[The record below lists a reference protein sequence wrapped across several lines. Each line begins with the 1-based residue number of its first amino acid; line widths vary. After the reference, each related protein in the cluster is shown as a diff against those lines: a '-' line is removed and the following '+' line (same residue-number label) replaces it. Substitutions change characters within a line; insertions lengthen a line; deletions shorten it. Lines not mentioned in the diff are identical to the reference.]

1 MKKIL
6 NNGLTIVCKDVNK
19 FEEVSL
25 TFKCG
30 HINEPLVGIAGV
42 YEKIV
47 ASNSPKL
54 GSILGGSMTSFVLRN
69 TDGVNTISKAIKAL
83 FKGCVKIPVTQIS
96 LASAVADIVKHTEDL
111 APLPERQVKLAYK
124 HTAFGNSTLW
134 QTDEYLEKLEELT
147 TKDVAK
153 YIEDNFVGGNIVIS
167 YCGPEED
174 IDEVADVVEKYFG
187 KLPAGNKNADCN
199 LSYTGG
205 FQFIQGEGNS
215 RVARF
220 GWYLPK
226 EYNTAETNILMSM
239 LAGRLE
245 RSTAEAKI
253 EADTTVKIAGY
264 FGLRTLCI
272 TLKCF
277 GKRNFDT
284 AVNIV
289 LENIKRLQTSEAS
302 DRRMETTRSRAA
314 IERLCISNEAL
325 PRSVE
330 AAWALLGR
338 NIDYDVDSIISNLY
352 NVTAHDVKIAAREIF
367 SQKPTVVF
375 YTRKPHITFDKIVK
389 TIAYVD
395 ENGSAAKSQEA
406 TASNDVDDLDLTDTE
421 KAAIERIDACN
432 PA

>member
-25 TFKCG
+25 TFKSG
-30 HINEPLVGIAGV
+30 HMNEPRVGIAGV

-47 ASNSPKL
+47 ASNSKL
-54 GSILGGSMTSFVLRN
+54 GSIVGGSMTSFVLRN
-69 TDGVNTISKAIKAL
+69 TDGVNTINKAIKAL

-167 YCGPEED
+167 YCGPKDD

-330 AAWALLGR
+330 AAWSLLGR

-352 NVTAHDVKIAAREIF
+352 NVTAHDVKIVAREIF

-395 ENGSAAKSQEA
+395 EDGSAAKSQEA
-406 TASNDVDDLDLTDTE
+406 TAQNDVDDLDLTDTE

>member
-47 ASNSPKL
+47 ANNSPKL

-83 FKGCVKIPVTQIS
+83 FKGCVKVPVTQIS

-111 APLPERQVKLAYK
+111 APLPGRQVKLAYK

-147 TKDVAK
+147 TKDLAK

-167 YCGPEED
+167 YCGPEDD

-199 LSYTGG
+199 LNYTGG

-289 LENIKRLQTSEAS
+289 LENIKRLWTSEAS

-395 ENGSAAKSQEA
+395 EDGSAAKSQEA
-406 TASNDVDDLDLTDTE
+406 TAPNDVDDLDLTDTE

>member
-25 TFKCG
+25 TFKSG

-47 ASNSPKL
+47 ASNSKL
-54 GSILGGSMTSFVLRN
+54 GSIVGGSMTSFVLRN
-69 TDGVNTISKAIKAL
+69 TDGVNTINKAIKAL

-147 TKDVAK
+147 TKDVTK

-167 YCGPEED
+167 YCGPKDD

-215 RVARF
+215 RIARF

-330 AAWALLGR
+330 AAWSLLGR

-352 NVTAHDVKIAAREIF
+352 NVTAHDVKIVAREIF

-395 ENGSAAKSQEA
+395 EDGSAAKSQEA
-406 TASNDVDDLDLTDTE
+406 TAQNDVDDLDLTDTE

>member
-1 MKKIL
+1 M
-6 NNGLTIVCKDVNK
+6 
-19 FEEVSL
+19 
-25 TFKCG
+25 
-30 HINEPLVGIAGV
+30 
-42 YEKIV
+42 
-47 ASNSPKL
+47 
-54 GSILGGSMTSFVLRN
+54 
-69 TDGVNTISKAIKAL
+69 

-167 YCGPEED
+167 YCGPEDD

-330 AAWALLGR
+330 AAWSLLGR

-406 TASNDVDDLDLTDTE
+406 TAPNDVDDLDLTDTE

>member
-25 TFKCG
+25 TFKSG

-47 ASNSPKL
+47 ASNSKL
-54 GSILGGSMTSFVLRN
+54 GSIVGGSMTSFVLRN
-69 TDGVNTISKAIKAL
+69 TDGVNTINKAIKAL

-96 LASAVADIVKHTEDL
+96 LASAVEDIVKHTEDL

-147 TKDVAK
+147 TKDVTK

-167 YCGPEED
+167 YCGPKDD

-215 RVARF
+215 RIARF

-330 AAWALLGR
+330 AAWSLLGR

-352 NVTAHDVKIAAREIF
+352 NVTAHDVKIVAREIF

-395 ENGSAAKSQEA
+395 EDGSAAKSQEA

>member
-25 TFKCG
+25 TFKSG
-30 HINEPLVGIAGV
+30 HMNEPRVGIAGV

-47 ASNSPKL
+47 ASNSKL
-54 GSILGGSMTSFVLRN
+54 GSIVGGSMTSFVLRN
-69 TDGVNTISKAIKAL
+69 TDGVNTINKAIKAL

-96 LASAVADIVKHTEDL
+96 LASAVADIVKHTEDM

-330 AAWALLGR
+330 AAWSLLGR

-352 NVTAHDVKIAAREIF
+352 NVTAHDVKIVAREIF

-395 ENGSAAKSQEA
+395 EDGSAAKSQEA

>member
-199 LSYTGG
+199 LNYTGG

-277 GKRNFDT
+277 GKRNLDT

>member
-25 TFKCG
+25 TFKSG

-47 ASNSPKL
+47 ASNSKL
-54 GSILGGSMTSFVLRN
+54 GSIVGGSMTSFVLRN
-69 TDGVNTISKAIKAL
+69 TDGVNTINKAIKAL

-147 TKDVAK
+147 TKDVTK

-167 YCGPEED
+167 YCGPKDD

-215 RVARF
+215 RIARF

-330 AAWALLGR
+330 AAWSLLGR

-352 NVTAHDVKIAAREIF
+352 NVTAHDVKIVAREIF

-395 ENGSAAKSQEA
+395 EDGSAAKSQEA

>member
-6 NNGLTIVCKDVNK
+6 ANGVTIVCKDVNK

-199 LSYTGG
+199 LNYTGG

>member
-25 TFKCG
+25 TFKSG

-47 ASNSPKL
+47 ASNSKL
-54 GSILGGSMTSFVLRN
+54 GSIVGGSMTSFVLRN
-69 TDGVNTISKAIKAL
+69 TDGVNTINKAIKAL

-96 LASAVADIVKHTEDL
+96 LASAVEDIVKHTEDL

-147 TKDVAK
+147 TKDVTK

-167 YCGPEED
+167 YCGPKDD

-199 LSYTGG
+199 LNYTGG

-330 AAWALLGR
+330 AAWSLLGR

-352 NVTAHDVKIAAREIF
+352 NVTAHDVKIVAREIF

-395 ENGSAAKSQEA
+395 EDGSAAKSQEA

>member
-1 MKKIL
+1 MKKIM

-199 LSYTGG
+199 LNYTGG

-395 ENGSAAKSQEA
+395 ENGFAAKSQEA

>member
-25 TFKCG
+25 TFKSG

-47 ASNSPKL
+47 ASNSKL
-54 GSILGGSMTSFVLRN
+54 GSIVGGSMTSFVLRN
-69 TDGVNTISKAIKAL
+69 TDGVNTINKAIKAL

-96 LASAVADIVKHTEDL
+96 LASAVEDIVKHTEDL

-147 TKDVAK
+147 TKDVTK

-167 YCGPEED
+167 YCGPKDD

-215 RVARF
+215 RIARF

-330 AAWALLGR
+330 AAWSLLGR

-352 NVTAHDVKIAAREIF
+352 NVTAHDVKIVAREIF

-395 ENGSAAKSQEA
+395 EDGSAAKSQEA
-406 TASNDVDDLDLTDTE
+406 TAQNDVDDLDLTDTE

>member
-25 TFKCG
+25 TFKSG

-47 ASNSPKL
+47 ASNSKL
-54 GSILGGSMTSFVLRN
+54 GSIVGGSMTSFVLRN
-69 TDGVNTISKAIKAL
+69 TDGVNTINKAIKAL

-96 LASAVADIVKHTEDL
+96 LASAVEDIVKHTEDL

-147 TKDVAK
+147 TKDVTK

-167 YCGPEED
+167 YCGPKDD

-187 KLPAGNKNADCN
+187 KLPAGNKNAECN

-215 RVARF
+215 RIARF

-330 AAWALLGR
+330 AAWSLLGR

-352 NVTAHDVKIAAREIF
+352 NVTAHDVKIVAREIF

-395 ENGSAAKSQEA
+395 EDGSAAKSQEA

>member
-1 MKKIL
+1 
-6 NNGLTIVCKDVNK
+6 
-19 FEEVSL
+19 
-25 TFKCG
+25 
-30 HINEPLVGIAGV
+30 
-42 YEKIV
+42 
-47 ASNSPKL
+47 
-54 GSILGGSMTSFVLRN
+54 MTSFVLRN
-69 TDGVNTISKAIKAL
+69 TDGVNTINKAIKAL

-134 QTDEYLEKLEELT
+134 QTDEYLEKLEDLT
-147 TKDVAK
+147 PKDITK

-167 YCGPEED
+167 YCGPEDD

-199 LSYTGG
+199 LNYTGG

-272 TLKCF
+272 TIKCF

-375 YTRKPHITFDKIVK
+375 YTRKPHIAFDKIVK

-395 ENGSAAKSQEA
+395 ENRSAAKSQEA
-406 TASNDVDDLDLTDTE
+406 TAPNDIDDLDLTETE